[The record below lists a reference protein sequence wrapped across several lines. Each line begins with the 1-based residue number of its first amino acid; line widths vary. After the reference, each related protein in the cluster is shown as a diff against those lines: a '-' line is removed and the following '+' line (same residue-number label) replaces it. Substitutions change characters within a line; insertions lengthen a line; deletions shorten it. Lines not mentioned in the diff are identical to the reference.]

1 MSYFI
6 VQNIHKTWETKVIE
20 FSLECERG
28 TMSCLLGPSGCGKST
43 VLNIIAGLEKND
55 DMGARS
61 FESLRNR
68 GDMGGMRKESGSLPF
83 DPFDRLRDHRDRE
96 IPGPF
101 TIQLDGRNLETLPP
115 SKRNIGMVF
124 QSGALFNHLT
134 VEDNVAYGL
143 ISQGMK
149 KHQARAQA
157 KEYITLFGLSGFEK
171 RMPQTL
177 SGGEKQRVALA
188 RTLITQPKLVLL
200 DEPFS
205 ALDTDLRHRMAA
217 QLRKWQQELGFTA
230 IMVTHDEEEARTVAD
245 KIVRMG

>member
-1 MSYFI
+1 MYF
-6 VQNIHKTWETKVIE
+6 VVKNIHKTWESKVIE

-28 TMSCLLGPSGCGKST
+28 TMTCLLGPSGCGKST
-43 VLNIIAGLEKND
+43 VLNIIAGLEQND
-55 DMGARS
+55 
-61 FESLRNR
+61 
-68 GDMGGMRKESGSLPF
+68 SGSF
-83 DPFDRLRDHRDRE
+83 
-96 IPGPF
+96 I
-101 TIQLDGRNLETLPP
+101 IQLDGVHLETLPP
-115 SKRNIGMVF
+115 AKRNIGMVF

-143 ISQGMK
+143 ISQGIK
-149 KHQARAQA
+149 KRQARAQA

-188 RTLITQPKLVLL
+188 RTLITKPKLVLL

-217 QLRKWQQELGFTA
+217 QLRQWQQELGFTA
-230 IMVTHDEEEARTVAD
+230 IMVTHDEEEAKTVAD

>member
-1 MSYFI
+1 MLSCDDFVGIAAVIEEETMSYFS

-28 TMSCLLGPSGCGKST
+28 TMTCLLGPSGCGKST
-43 VLNIIAGLEKND
+43 VLNIIAGLEQND
-55 DMGARS
+55 LLAA
-61 FESLRNR
+61 LR
-68 GDMGGMRKESGSLPF
+68 EPQ
-83 DPFDRLRDHRDRE
+83 
-96 IPGPF
+96 GPLM
-101 TIQLDGRNLETLPP
+101 IELDSQRIDNLPP

-124 QSGALFNHLT
+124 QTGALFNHLT

-143 ISQGMK
+143 ISKGIK
-149 KHQARAQA
+149 KRQARAQA

-217 QLRKWQQELGFTA
+217 QLRQWQKELGFTA
-230 IMVTHDEEEARTVAD
+230 IMVTHDEEEAKTVAD
-245 KIVRMG
+245 TIVRMV

>member
-1 MSYFI
+1 MYFS

-28 TMSCLLGPSGCGKST
+28 TMTCLLGPSGCGKST
-43 VLNIIAGLEKND
+43 VLNIIAGLEQND
-55 DMGARS
+55 PRS
-61 FESLRNR
+61 LSLS
-68 GDMGGMRKESGSLPF
+68 KGSK
-83 DPFDRLRDHRDRE
+83 DPLMIE
-96 IPGPF
+96 
-101 TIQLDGRNLETLPP
+101 LDSQRIDNLPP

-143 ISQGMK
+143 ISKGIK
-149 KHQARAQA
+149 KRQARAQA

-217 QLRKWQQELGFTA
+217 QLRQWQKELGFTA
-230 IMVTHDEEEARTVAD
+230 IMVTHDDEEAKTVAD
-245 KIVRMG
+245 TIVRMV